1 MASVDGLVTGMDT
14 TSIISQLMQLE
25 AQPQTRLKTKVS
37 EHQRVQTAYQQLNAR
52 MLAVRTAAE
61 SLTSTT
67 TWQAVKATSD
77 NSAVTVSASTATTT
91 GSATFEVVRLAAG
104 HVVTSAVPTSGSM
117 TTGSLSLTIG
127 GTTTP
132 LTLTADTAQG
142 VADAVNKAKLGVQAT
157 VLTTTDGQLLQF
169 SSTTIGA
176 AQEFTID
183 GLSEDTAV
191 LTQAADAKITIGTA
205 GAGGYSM
212 TSKDNTFTGLLPGVT
227 IRANAVAAKVTVS
240 TAPDTDALASAMS
253 SLVTAINSGIGQV
266 NALTAYDPTSKTAA
280 ALNGD
285 ALARDMRNQLQSGIS
300 NGVDDYGSLSSLGV
314 KLDRSGSLSF
324 DKAKFIAAY
333 QADPAKVQTAVR
345 TGYAETF
352 RKMGVD
358 ATDST
363 KGRITLAVQ
372 NQDTALRRL
381 NSDITNWDTRLA
393 ARRVAIQRQ
402 YTNLETALGRL
413 KDQSSWLAG
422 QLASLPTSSS

>member
-1 MASVDGLVTGMDT
+1 
-14 TSIISQLMQLE
+14 
-25 AQPQTRLKTKVS
+25 
-37 EHQRVQTAYQQLNAR
+37 
-52 MLAVRTAAE
+52 
-61 SLTSTT
+61 
-67 TWQAVKATSD
+67 
-77 NSAVTVSASTATTT
+77 
-91 GSATFEVVRLAAG
+91 
-104 HVVTSAVPTSGSM
+104 VVTSAVPTSGSM

-157 VLTTTDGQLLQF
+157 VLTTTDGQVLQF

-176 AQEFTID
+176 AQEFTIN

-191 LTQAADAKITIGTA
+191 LSQAADAKITIGTA

-300 NGVDDYGSLSSLGV
+300 NGVEDYGSLSSLGV

-345 TGYAETF
+345 TGFAETF